1 MTKELKLFQLNVD
14 FGRMGEIDGL
24 FAAEQSEIDAA
35 FGKRVYL
42 GEALGKHSE
51 VYFDLQEEML
61 TALDISSDAVRQIVN
76 ATGTSISGYNP
87 LDYIDEED
95 EE

>member
-1 MTKELKLFQLNVD
+1 MRKELKLFQLNVD
-14 FGRMGEIDGL
+14 FGRMGDIDGL

-35 FGKRVYL
+35 IGKRVYL
-42 GEALGKHSE
+42 GEVLGKHSE

-61 TALDISSDAVRQIVN
+61 TTLEVSSEAVAKIVE
-76 ATGTSISGYNP
+76 ATGVSISGYNP
-87 LDYIDEED
+87 LEYIEED